1 MKKLLKTALA
11 FLKSVSVKTWITI
24 GIIAAVVIAGTVVG
38 IILLGGDFSPNDN
51 TTTPAETTPAATTPA
66 ETTPAETT
74 PAETTAPDDTPTK
87 PEFVHVDYVS
97 NTKLDMESET
107 KKVLVERVKSYIDGD
122 TTHFYVAKSE
132 DFPDGLIK
140 ARYLAID
147 TPESTGR
154 LEEWGKAAAA
164 NTKETLKNAYAIL
177 LESDTDQWN
186 QDNNGRH
193 LLWIWYKTDENSEW
207 RNLNIEILQK
217 GYAVASNSGQ
227 NRYGTTC
234 MAALNQAY
242 KEKLYVHSKE
252 PDPSYPYGAA
262 TYVTL
267 KELRTNRE
275 AYVGVKV
282 AVEGIVSQDSNGTL
296 YLEQYDEEDGR
307 YYGMQ
312 VYYGYNLATSAKR
325 FLKAGNLVYIVGTF
339 QYAEV
344 VNAYQIAGLEYDQMK
359 PGDPAYT
366 HLIEQNQT
374 IPYTEI
380 QDLKDF
386 VNGKTD
392 MTVGDETIAFAN
404 DELALY
410 TSATITNLKVVDW
423 YVTKTGDNA
432 GAISLTCEKDGV
444 RFTVRTIVLRENGQ
458 VVTPDRFIGKTIDV
472 KGVID
477 SYTQEGHTEAQIQ
490 LRVFFLN
497 SITIH

>member
-1 MKKLLKTALA
+1 MRK
-11 FLKSVSVKTWITI
+11 
-24 GIIAAVVIAGTVVG
+24 IIS
-38 IILLGGDFSPNDN
+38 ILLLMSLSLSLLACEALDDFYETLPA
-51 TTTPAETTPAATTPA
+51 TTEQTTPTESTPDVTIPEVTTPVATTPEETTPA

-74 PAETTAPDDTPTK
+74 PAETTP
-87 PEFVHVDYVS
+87 
-97 NTKLDMESET
+97 
-107 KKVLVERVKSYIDGD
+107 
-122 TTHFYVAKSE
+122 
-132 DFPDGLIK
+132 
-140 ARYLAID
+140 
-147 TPESTGR
+147 
-154 LEEWGKAAAA
+154 
-164 NTKETLKNAYAIL
+164 
-177 LESDTDQWN
+177 
-186 QDNNGRH
+186 
-193 LLWIWYKTDENSEW
+193 
-207 RNLNIEILQK
+207 
-217 GYAVASNSGQ
+217 AV
-227 NRYGTTC
+227 T
-234 MAALNQAY
+234 
-242 KEKLYVHSKE
+242 E
-252 PDPSYPYGAA
+252 PDLENDPSNPYEAA

-267 KELRTNRE
+267 KELRTNCE
-275 AYVGVKV
+275 AYEGVKV

-410 TSATITNLKVVDW
+410 TSATITDLKVVDW

-444 RFTVRTIVLRENGQ
+444 RFTVRTIVLRESGQ